1 LNFDT
6 EDGQISAGVE
16 SLAPGLG
23 FSFNVTV
30 VPKLFGVYEST
41 RARMRYFNA
50 EPSGIESE
58 EQLEDADIVV
68 KSAYSSSMGRIKI
81 ISGEEFEK
89 SKSKQSTLLIAAG
102 AALVVVFVALFGK
115 GHKVE
120 VSEVSHRNEKG
131 ERKHG
136 VKKHHQK

>member
-1 LNFDT
+1 VNFNA

-16 SLAPGLG
+16 SLAPGVG

-81 ISGEEFEK
+81 ISGEDFEK
-89 SKSKQSTLLIAAG
+89 TKSKQSTLLIVAG

-120 VSEVSHRNEKG
+120 VSDASHRSEKG